1 MNKFPNSVLLNPD
14 KCNGCIN
21 CLKRC
26 PTEAV
31 RIRRGKSVIS
41 HMRCIDCGEC
51 IRVCPARA
59 KTPVRDPLAVTDGYR
74 YKVAL
79 PHPALYA
86 QFNNLEDKAA
96 VLGALLAYGFDDIYE
111 VGAAAEKVSEATRR
125 LIAEGKVNLPL
136 ISSAC
141 PSVIRLIRVRFPNLI
156 PYISPLNAPE
166 DVAAKTALRRA
177 ERKTALPREEIGVF
191 LIAPCPAKTT
201 SVRAPVGLEKSDI
214 DGVIAISDIFPKLP
228 SLMKNLDLENLFP
241 DGETLN
247 TAGRIGV
254 SWGGTGGEAGG
265 VLSDRCLSADGVENV
280 MKVLSHLEDE
290 RFQNLEFIELS
301 ACSGG
306 CLGGVLTIENP
317 YIARVKLN
325 ALRKYLPVSGARLD
339 GSEKKSLFWQGEI
352 EYVPAYGLSD
362 DIGESISLMEKLERI
377 LEKLPGLDCGCC
389 GAPTCRAFAED
400 VIRGHKG
407 GCIHKRAAGDFYSEI

>member
-1 MNKFPNSVLLNPD
+1 LPDFLHSVLLDSD

-41 HMRCIDCGEC
+41 DERCIDCGEC
-51 IRVCPARA
+51 IRACPAHA
-59 KTPVRDPLAVTDGYR
+59 KTSVRDPLSAVENYR

-79 PHPALYA
+79 PHPSLYA
-86 QFNNLEDKAA
+86 QFNNLEDKSA
-96 VLGALLAYGFDDIYE
+96 VLGALIAYGFDYVYE
-111 VGAAAEKVSEATRR
+111 VASAAEKVSEATRR
-125 LIAEGKVNLPL
+125 LIREGEVSLPV

-141 PSVIRLIRVRFPNLI
+141 PSVTRLIRVRFPNLI
-156 PYISPLNAPE
+156 PHISPLNAPE
-166 DVAAKTALRRA
+166 DIAAETAVRRTLRKTALRR
-177 ERKTALPREEIGVF
+177 EDIGVF

-201 SVRAPVGLEKSDI
+201 SVRAPIGLEKSEI

-228 SLMKNLDLENLFP
+228 SLMKNVDA
-241 DGETLN
+241 ETLFMK
-247 TAGRIGV
+247 TQPSDDAGRIGV

-265 VLSDRCLSADGVENV
+265 VLSDRCLSADGIENV
-280 MKVLSHLEDE
+280 IKVLSHLEDE

-301 ACSGG
+301 ACPGG

-352 EYVPAYGLSD
+352 KYISAYSLSE
-362 DIGESISLMEKLERI
+362 DIGESTRLMGELEET
-377 LEKLPGLDCGCC
+377 LAKLPGLDCGCC

-400 VIRGHKG
+400 VIRGFKG
-407 GCIHKRAAGDFYSEI
+407 GCIHPQRARA